1 MSDGIA
7 VPNISCYITPPALG
21 INFKGNIKD
30 YSNLITG
37 ISSTAGII
45 VGMLITGDGIQ
56 SGTTVTAIKPNVNS
70 TPKHGKPV
78 HTPGVVTLSKPIIGE
93 PVNGERAVPFV
104 AKQAERTKDYAK
116 FMSWGGASSSST
128 ISQNF
133 GRQGDTATI
142 VLVDDYSA
150 SVSSFPNVVGS
161 GTRNPHFYIPPFSE
175 ILVID
180 NNVHAAS
187 TAPTKSMAEGVLF
200 AGLITNPK
208 FQWRAPGLV
217 EWVLECVDYT
227 YLADNASESGLYVG
241 QHISD
246 IIIDLT
252 QNAECGIS
260 AQPAPKYSNGRVYKA
275 PITHYQNLGYDKLTN
290 HWDALAKAA
299 SGNDVWGWYVD
310 YQKRLWFY
318 GSQAQGPLFKSYVT
332 VTDTITAPV
341 PSMWECHVDISQQMY
356 YEYDTSTFY
365 TRCVVEGASTT
376 HSYTLPTA
384 KKSKSPATQTWT
396 ANGQETSW
404 VLSKTPDVTTAN
416 IVASEQSIK
425 KEESDFYLTIGGKA
439 YRVEVWS
446 ANGTVTSP
454 FYLQENVTG
463 AGIPVWALHSN
474 PAHGGFSPS
483 RGVVINLWYKYI
495 STVHAASNNVSQQRK
510 LASLPNGG
518 KFTTVV
524 KDQTLTT
531 VKQANLRAASVL
543 KEYSEPQERITFYT
557 DPSWIGV
564 FRVGQTFVGNFSTIP
579 NSDNGYQLGIY
590 NTTFFIIQQQIT
602 FKDGGYRSCQV
613 TAIRHR

>member
-1 MSDGIA
+1 MSDSTA

-21 INFKGNIKD
+21 VNFKGNIKD

-45 VGMLITGDGIQ
+45 IGMLVNGDGIQ
-56 SGTTVTAIKPNVNS
+56 SGTTVTAIKHNVNS
-70 TPKHGKPV
+70 TPKNGKPV

-93 PVNGERAVPFV
+93 PVKGESAVHFV
-104 AKQAERTKDYAK
+104 AKQAQRTKDYAP
-116 FMSWGGASSSST
+116 FMSWSGAYSSST

-133 GRQGDTATI
+133 GRQGDTASI
-142 VLVDDYSA
+142 VLVDDYAA
-150 SVSSFPNVVGS
+150 SVSSFPNVGGG
-161 GTRNPHFYIPPFSE
+161 GTRNPHFYIKPFSE

-180 NNVHAAS
+180 NNVNAAS
-187 TAPTKSMAEGVLF
+187 TAPTNSMAEGVLF

-208 FQWRAPGLV
+208 FYWRAPGLV
-217 EWVLECVDYT
+217 EWVLDCVDYT
-227 YLADNASESGLYVG
+227 YLADNASASGLYVG

-260 AQPAPKYSNGRVYKA
+260 AQPAPNGRVYPT

-310 YQKRLWFY
+310 YQKQLWFY
-318 GSQAQGPLFKSYVT
+318 GSQAHAPIFKSYVT
-332 VTDTITAPV
+332 VTDTIVAPV
-341 PSMWECHVDISQQMY
+341 PSMWECHVDSSQEIY

-384 KKSKSPATQTWT
+384 KKNASPPVDSWR
-396 ANGQETSW
+396 ANGHEKSW

-425 KEESDFYLTIGGKA
+425 KEQSDFYLTIGRKA
-439 YRVEVWS
+439 YRVEVWD
-446 ANGTVTSP
+446 ATRPATSP

-463 AGIPVWALHSN
+463 AGIPVWALHTN
-474 PAHGGFSPS
+474 PSYGGFTPS
-483 RGVVINLWYKYI
+483 NGQVVSLWYKYMI
-495 STVHAASNNVSQQRK
+495 TVHAASNNVSQQRQ

-613 TAIRHR
+613 TAIRHS